1 MLSLKPGNVKKCQIK
16 PFINQFYIKICLTYV
31 DMDGMFYSFK
41 QIIPQNIVGFHVC
54 VHSKVANITRK
65 TTAEYLNTNSVVKG
79 KDGNI

>member
-1 MLSLKPGNVKKCQIK
+1 M
-16 PFINQFYIKICLTYV
+16 CLTYV

-41 QIIPQNIVGFHVC
+41 QTIPQNIVGFHVC

-65 TTAEYLNTNSVVKG
+65 TTAEYLNTNSVVKS